1 MFKSPLGII
10 LGIISTVLV
19 VLVAFV
25 VITGILAFSGGPSA
39 CTPGGTAPI
48 EDNEANAVSFD
59 VKWDQLNASLDSGT
73 PSAISLTES
82 EITSRANELIE
93 DEGGDLGT
101 VQVCIYSGS
110 GAATGEVDLPVGTAK
125 FKVTGTVSLDGPHPV
140 AEFDDVEV
148 GNIPGVVM
156 DPFESAVEDAIQELL
171 DDIDL
176 DHTYTVELQP
186 GQALVTGTPSAPT
199 P

>member
-10 LGIISTVLV
+10 LSLISTVLV
-19 VLVAFV
+19 IIVAFV
-25 VITGILAFSGGPSA
+25 VITGILAFSGGPSP

-48 EDNEANAVSFD
+48 EDNDANAVAFD
-59 VKWDQLNASLDSGT
+59 AKWDQMDATLDGGAPASIT
-73 PSAISLTES
+73 LTES
-82 EITSRANELIE
+82 EITSRANQFIK
-93 DEGGDLGT
+93 DEGGDIGS

-110 GAATGEVDLPVGTAK
+110 GAATGQVDLPVGDAK
-125 FKVTGTVSLDGPHPV
+125 FKVTGTVSLSGPHPV
-140 AEFDDVEV
+140 AEFDDIEV

-176 DHTYTVELQP
+176 THTYTVELQP
-186 GQALVTGTPSAPT
+186 GQAVISGMP
-199 P
+199 

>member
-10 LGIISTVLV
+10 FSIIGTVFLV
-19 VLVAFV
+19 IFAFV
-25 VITGILAFSGGPSA
+25 IITGILAFSGGPSP

-48 EDNEANAVSFD
+48 EDNDANAAAFD
-59 VKWDQLNASLDSGT
+59 AKWDQMDAVLDGGAPASVT
-73 PSAISLTES
+73 LTES
-82 EITSRANELIE
+82 EVTSRANQFIKE
-93 DEGGDLGT
+93 EGGDIGT

-110 GAATGEVDLPVGTAK
+110 GAATGEVDLPIGNAK
-125 FKVTGTVSLDGPHPV
+125 FKATGTVSLDGPHPV
-140 AEFDDVEV
+140 AEFDDIEV

-171 DDIDL
+171 DDVNL

-186 GQALVTGTPSAPT
+186 GQAVISGTP
-199 P
+199 